1 MPTFNSQKHIKYS
14 VESVLS
20 QSYKNFE
27 LIIIDDC
34 SQDNTVKI
42 LKKYQINDSRIKI
55 FKTKKN
61 SGTVA
66 VPRNLGIKRAK
77 GKIICFLDSDD
88 SWEKNKLKLQDEA
101 YTNKNYIYTTAAKY
115 FDSKNLKSG
124 FLINFIRVLLQKFFI
139 KKINTEGFQWFY
151 IYNPIIVSSVLAHK
165 SIFKKTFFDEDI
177 NTREDL
183 DMWIRLRKDNY
194 KFHFVKNFSTNIFR
208 RKDSLSSDFKKE
220 LVTLIRSL
228 SNIFLKIKTFK
239 KLNYFLIGILIKFM
253 LAFIKINKKI
263 ILFSLKRISITLIIL
278 FFIIFYTPL
287 FWYLGKPLL
296 YYDEI
301 ETFKDFKNIVLFS
314 GHGNIKYYN
323 NTYMLRYQDIINFS
337 SYGNS
342 LDNIFLFG
350 RLQHIP
356 EQLIIQKMLIA
367 DGFDDKKLN
376 ITYEEFGNTKED
388 ILSAIKILDEKNINE
403 VIFITSPYHTK
414 RAHLLWSKNSNI
426 NIRIFRSNY
435 WPKKNKFFQYSKNKK
450 IILYEYVSIAYNK
463 LMSNL

>member
-42 LKKYQINDSRIKI
+42 LKKYQFNDSRIKI

-66 VPRNLGIKRAK
+66 LPRNVGIKRAK

-88 SWEKNKLKLQDEA
+88 SWEKNKLKLQTEA
-101 YTNKNYIYTTAAKY
+101 YTNKKYIYTTAAKY
-115 FDSKNLKSG
+115 FDSNNLKSG

-194 KFHFVKNFSTNIFR
+194 KFHFVKDFSTNIFR

-263 ILFSLKRISITLIIL
+263 ILFSLKKISITLIIL

-296 YYDEI
+296 YYDET

-314 GHGNIKYYN
+314 GHGNIEYYN
-323 NTYMLRYQDIINFS
+323 NTYMLRYKDIINFS
-337 SYGNS
+337 NYGNS
-342 LDNIFLFG
+342 LDNVFLFG

-367 DGFDDKKLN
+367 DAFDDKKLN
-376 ITYEEFGNTKED
+376 IIYEEFGNTKED
-388 ILSAIKILDEKNINE
+388 IASVVKILDEKNISD

-414 RAHLLWSKNSNI
+414 RAHLFWSKNSNI
-426 NIRIFRSNY
+426 NVKIFRSNY

-450 IILYEYVSIAYNK
+450 IILYEYVSIVYNK
-463 LMSNL
+463 LMGNL